1 MEVAHDY
8 QSFGHRTYC
17 SSYFHSSGEDGAVGC
32 RPVLAA
38 LAHPLDAHRDGLHGP
53 TTPTRSRGTAAD
65 RCSREQIRLSR
76 TRTRRFVV
84 IVVVAGALDLLVWRI
99 DAHIQRSRTWS
110 LRIRNR
116 LSFFED
122 PSGGPVWEGT
132 VCRTGKARDRSRS
145 IRLVGLRLRPPEA
158 WPRGGESPRSLVT
171 HASLHRD
178 VALQGT

>member
-1 MEVAHDY
+1 MIIRALVTAII
-8 QSFGHRTYC
+8 
-17 SSYFHSSGEDGAVGC
+17 AVLIFI
-32 RPVLAA
+32 LAA
-38 LAHPLDAHRDGLHGP
+38 KTVPL
-53 TTPTRSRGTAAD
+53 AAD
-65 RCSREQIRLSR
+65 PYLLPLLILLTLIVTAYTVRRHQHEVGALQQIDALREQIRLSR

-145 IRLVGLRLRPPEA
+145 IRQVGLAAR
-158 WPRGGESPRSLVT
+158 GESE
-171 HASLHRD
+171 
-178 VALQGT
+178 